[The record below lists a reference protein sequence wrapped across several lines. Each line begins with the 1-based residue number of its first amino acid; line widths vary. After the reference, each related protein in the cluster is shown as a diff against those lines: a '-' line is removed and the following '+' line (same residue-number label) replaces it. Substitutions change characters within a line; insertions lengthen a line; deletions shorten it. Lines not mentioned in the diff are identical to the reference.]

1 MYIVHKNKEH
11 AHVYCVKKNAITLS
25 ELHNLKLFMT
35 IATVIFKFYHIITVT
50 MNIYIYYKDK
60 PY

>member
-35 IATVIFKFYHIITVT
+35 IATIIFKFYPIITVT
-50 MNIYIYYKDK
+50 MNIYIL
-60 PY
+60 